1 MTTLFPKFNQN
12 EVNSSQQSM
21 QHHLN
26 LKIEE
31 IKGEMKFLQGVI
43 E

>member
-1 MTTLFPKFNQN
+1 MAVHNFEQN
-12 EVNSSQQSM
+12 EIGDSGKL
-21 QHHLN
+21 QHRVD